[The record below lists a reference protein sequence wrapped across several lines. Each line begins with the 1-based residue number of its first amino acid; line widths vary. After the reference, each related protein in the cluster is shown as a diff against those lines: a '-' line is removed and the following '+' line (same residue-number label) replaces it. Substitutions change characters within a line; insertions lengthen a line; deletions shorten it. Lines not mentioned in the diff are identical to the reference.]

1 QASSHEARRSSPPNA
16 TGPPVRRRE
25 CSPASSGTACSG
37 GPGDWLE
44 DSGTS
49 AGEPRS
55 TSRRPSE
62 GAVELG
68 TRGQTS
74 APPPRRGDGAELS
87 AAVGPNPN
95 SAQTVTL
102 RSESIFDSSPGMTRL
117 TPSPKAVS
125 STRTPLTSEA
135 NSRGSIDAD

>member
-1 QASSHEARRSSPPNA
+1 MRILGIESSCDETAAAVVEDGRRVLSSVIASQVEEHKLY
-16 TGPPVRRRE
+16 
-25 CSPASSGTACSG
+25 G
-37 GPGDWLE
+37 GVVPE
-44 DSGTS
+44 I
-49 AGEPRS
+49 A
-55 TSRRPSE
+55 SRRPSE

>member
-1 QASSHEARRSSPPNA
+1 ESARLQDSARPAVARPATGAEAPAPRRVNSARRS
-16 TGPPVRRRE
+16 
-25 CSPASSGTACSG
+25 
-37 GPGDWLE
+37 
-44 DSGTS
+44 
-49 AGEPRS
+49 
-55 TSRRPSE
+55 SE

-68 TRGQTS
+68 ERGQGRPCLGARGQTS

-87 AAVGPNPN
+87 AAVGPNPK

-117 TPSPKAVS
+117 TPSPNAVS

>member
-1 QASSHEARRSSPPNA
+1 MPGARGHGLGTPRRTRTEQAHRGARGQGR
-16 TGPPVRRRE
+16 
-25 CSPASSGTACSG
+25 PASAHAGT
-37 GPGDWLE
+37 E
-44 DSGTS
+44 
-49 AGEPRS
+49 
-55 TSRRPSE
+55 
-62 GAVELG
+62 
-68 TRGQTS
+68 S

-87 AAVGPNPN
+87 AAVGPSPN

-117 TPSPKAVS
+117 TPSPNAVS